1 MSEAAALGGGRPGPL
16 DRALR
21 LFTDVRAGES
31 ATALLLAANV
41 FLVLFAYYLI
51 KPARK
56 ALILSGAG
64 AEVESYA
71 SAALAILLLGA
82 VPAYGRLAARLPRRR
97 LIGRVTLFFVACLI
111 AFFALGT
118 MGVDVGIPFFLWVGI
133 FNVMAVAQFWSFA
146 NDVYSTDEGERLFPI
161 VAFGASLGAVLGSVA
176 AGVVIS
182 HAGVMTTLLGAA
194 AALWAGLLVTNA
206 VDTRERARTEAG
218 LPVPHTTAELPAA
231 TGEFAVSDA
240 GGARPAAP
248 THGRGAAFRL
258 VFADR
263 YLLLIAVIVLLLNW
277 VNTNGEYI
285 LSKTMATVAASSG
298 RPADQVIGEFYS
310 GFFAV
315 VNALGLVL
323 QLLVVSRVIKYGGA
337 RVALAVLPVISLVAY
352 SLMAFLPVLAAIRW
366 AKTAEN
372 ATDYSLNNTVRNVL
386 FLPTTREQKY
396 AAKQAID
403 SFFKVAGDLASAGLV
418 FLGAGWLALAPR
430 QFALVNLALVCVWLA
445 AVWAAG
451 RRYQRLAGRA

>member
-1 MSEAAALGGGRPGPL
+1 MPAGRP
-16 DRALR
+16 DRVDRLLR

-31 ATALLLAANV
+31 ATALLLALNV

-97 LIGRVTLFFVACLI
+97 LIGWVTLFFIACLVG
-111 AFFALGT
+111 FYLLGQA
-118 MGVDVGIPFFLWVGI
+118 GVDVGVAFFLWVGI

-146 NDVYSTDEGERLFPI
+146 NDVYSTEEGERLFPI

-176 AGVVIS
+176 AGFVIS
-182 HAGVMTTLLGAA
+182 HVSVTATLLVAA
-194 AALWAGLLVTNA
+194 AVLWLGLAVTNL
-206 VDTRERARTEAG
+206 VDARERARTEAG
-218 LPVPHTTAELPAA
+218 VPLMHTTAELPAA
-231 TGEFAVSDA
+231 TGEFRITAETAVEPA
-240 GGARPAAP
+240 PPPAA
-248 THGRGAAFRL
+248 GRGAAFRL
-258 VFADR
+258 VFQNR
-263 YLLLIAVIVLLLNW
+263 YLLLIATIVLLLNW

-285 LSKTMATVAASSG
+285 LSKTMETAAAASG
-298 RPADQVIGEFYS
+298 RPPEQVIGEFYS
-310 GFFAV
+310 GFFAG

-323 QLLVVSRVIKYGGA
+323 QLFVVSRVLKYGGA
-337 RVALAVLPVISLVAY
+337 RVALAVLPLISFVAY
-352 SLMAFLPVLAAIRW
+352 SLMAFLPILTAIRW

-418 FLGAGWLALAPR
+418 FAGSVWLALAPR
-430 QFALVNLALVCVWLA
+430 GFALINLLLVGVWLA

-451 RRYQRLAGRA
+451 RRYQQLSGRA

>member
-1 MSEAAALGGGRPGPL
+1 VSEAAALGGGRPGPL

>member
-1 MSEAAALGGGRPGPL
+1 VSDAATLGGGRPGPL

-64 AEVESYA
+64 AEIESYA

-111 AFFALGT
+111 AFYALGT

-176 AGVVIS
+176 AGIVIA

-194 AALWAGLLVTNA
+194 AALWVGLLVTNA
-206 VDTRERARTEAG
+206 VDTRERVRTEAG
-218 LPVPHTTAELPAA
+218 LPLTHTTAELPAA
-231 TGEFAVSDA
+231 TGEFAVSQAD
-240 GGARPAAP
+240 GASAAAP
-248 THGRGAAFRL
+248 TGGRGAAFRL

-285 LSKTMATVAASSG
+285 LSKTMETVAAGSG

-323 QLLVVSRVIKYGGA
+323 QLFVVSRVLKYGGA
-337 RVALAVLPVISLVAY
+337 RIALAVLPVISLVAY

-418 FLGAGWLALAPR
+418 FAGAGWLALAPR

-445 AVWAAG
+445 AVWAVG
-451 RRYQRLAGRA
+451 RRYQRLSGR